1 VSSNLTAS
9 AISGTRRY
17 VFSKLVKN
25 SGKPLLKCAQSI
37 KSDLGSGHLKYD
49 IQDLIKSVILCAVVG
64 DGRDGSVLSRQPRG
78 KLATASL
85 YL

>member
-37 KSDLGSGHLKYD
+37 KSDLGSGHLKYN
-49 IQDLIKSVILCAVVG
+49 IKDLIKSVTPARWWVTVAMAP
-64 DGRDGSVLSRQPRG
+64 S
-78 KLATASL
+78 LAASEGGN
-85 YL
+85 